1 MGALTFPL
9 ILLAILAVFAVIFF
23 TVTKKQ
29 EKATNLLSK
38 DSSKENRNSKNSKNN
53 EKKEE
58 IRKEDVFK
66 FMEFD
71 RILDSMIVQNNGSRY
86 TMAIKCKGINYD
98 LMSEVEQISVE
109 EGFITFLNTLRYPI
123 QLYVQAQNVDLKSVI
138 QEYKNNISGVKSDFE
153 RLDAEYNKVLES
165 FESTTQEIEKVENE
179 RNKVLN
185 VYEYASDIINYVERM
200 STNKSLLQ
208 RNFYVLVSYS
218 TSEIAGADKFTK
230 DELLNICYTELL
242 TRAQAI
248 ISGLSSCSVE
258 GRVLDSNE
266 VADLLYMAYN
276 RDDKGLLSVKEA
288 IDSGFY
294 RLYSTS
300 EEAFF
305 KRTEL
310 LNQQIE
316 QEARIKSLAA
326 LKKAIQ
332 KGEYSTPK
340 MKELEINERIAKQAS
355 DMVKHEDLPEQIK
368 KEAQE
373 DIAKEFKNTKKQ
385 LVQEAAI
392 ERAQI
397 LSKIDDVTGTNEAK
411 EVLRKDEEKKKMEEE
426 RLNEASR
433 IANNETVE
441 NVEKAEQENNNSI
454 NNDTEEREQT
464 TIPKNLIVND
474 NIADDRKEET
484 NSGNIL
490 STAAERNMAI
500 SDDDTFAS
508 IDDDIISG
516 STEEPINNGINQDT
530 TDNSFDDRLGGGEE
544 FSSSFDDRLGSS
556 SDDEDDEVI
565 R

>member
-29 EKATNLLSK
+29 EKATNLSSK

-242 TRAQAI
+242 TRAQSI

-397 LSKIDDVTGTNEAK
+397 LSQIDDVTGTNEAK

-454 NNDTEEREQT
+454 NNDTEDKEQT
-464 TIPKNLIVND
+464 AIPKNLIVND

-484 NSGNIL
+484 NSSNIL

-500 SDDDTFAS
+500 SNDDTFAS
-508 IDDDIISG
+508 IDGDIISG

>member
-29 EKATNLLSK
+29 EKAANLLEK
-38 DSSKENRNSKNSKNN
+38 DSQKGNHNPKNAKNN

-58 IRKEDVFK
+58 VRKEDVFK

-165 FESTTQEIEKVENE
+165 FESTTQEIEKAENE

-397 LSKIDDVTGTNEAK
+397 LSQIDDVTGTNEAK

-484 NSGNIL
+484 NSSNIL
-490 STAAERNMAI
+490 STAAERNMSI

>member
-29 EKATNLLSK
+29 EKAANLLSK
-38 DSSKENRNSKNSKNN
+38 DSSKENRNSKNNKNS

-58 IRKEDVFK
+58 VRKEDVFK

-165 FESTTQEIEKVENE
+165 FESTTQEIEKAENE

-397 LSKIDDVTGTNEAK
+397 LSQIDDVTGTNEAK

-484 NSGNIL
+484 NSSNIL
-490 STAAERNMAI
+490 STAAERNMSI

>member
-242 TRAQAI
+242 TRAQSI

-340 MKELEINERIAKQAS
+340 MKELEINERIAKQAF

-373 DIAKEFKNTKKQ
+373 DIAKEFRNTKKQ

-397 LSKIDDVTGTNEAK
+397 LSQIDDVTGTNEAK

-454 NNDTEEREQT
+454 NNDTEEKEQT
-464 TIPKNLIVND
+464 AIPKNLIVND

-484 NSGNIL
+484 NSSNIL
-490 STAAERNMAI
+490 STAAERNMSI

-544 FSSSFDDRLGSS
+544 FSLSL
-556 SDDEDDEVI
+556 I
-565 R
+565 HI

>member
-29 EKATNLLSK
+29 EKAANLLSK

-71 RILDSMIVQNNGSRY
+71 RILDGMIVQNNGSRY

-165 FESTTQEIEKVENE
+165 FESTTQEIEKAENE

-340 MKELEINERIAKQAS
+340 MKELEITERIAKQAS

-397 LSKIDDVTGTNEAK
+397 LSQIDDVTGTNEAK

-454 NNDTEEREQT
+454 NNDTEEREQA

-484 NSGNIL
+484 NSSNIL

-500 SDDDTFAS
+500 SNDDTFAS

>member
-38 DSSKENRNSKNSKNN
+38 DSSKENHNPKNAKNN

-58 IRKEDVFK
+58 VRKEDVFK

-242 TRAQAI
+242 TRAQSI

-373 DIAKEFKNTKKQ
+373 DIAKEFRNTKKQ

-484 NSGNIL
+484 NSSNIL
-490 STAAERNMAI
+490 STAAERNMSI

>member
-29 EKATNLLSK
+29 EKAANLLEK
-38 DSSKENRNSKNSKNN
+38 DSQKGNHNSKNAKNS

-165 FESTTQEIEKVENE
+165 FESTTQEIEKAENE

-397 LSKIDDVTGTNEAK
+397 LSQIDDVTGTNEAK

-426 RLNEASR
+426 GLNEASR

-441 NVEKAEQENNNSI
+441 NVEKAEQENNNST

-484 NSGNIL
+484 NSSNIL

-500 SDDDTFAS
+500 SNDDTFAS

>member
-397 LSKIDDVTGTNEAK
+397 LSQIDDVTGTNEAK

-426 RLNEASR
+426 GLNEASR

>member
-29 EKATNLLSK
+29 EKAANLLSK
-38 DSSKENRNSKNSKNN
+38 DSSKENRNSKNNKNS

-58 IRKEDVFK
+58 VRKEDVFK

-165 FESTTQEIEKVENE
+165 FESTTQEIEKAENE

-397 LSKIDDVTGTNEAK
+397 LSQIDDVTGTNEAK

-426 RLNEASR
+426 GLNEASR

-441 NVEKAEQENNNSI
+441 NVEKAEQENNNST

-484 NSGNIL
+484 NSSNIL

>member
-53 EKKEE
+53 EKREE

-242 TRAQAI
+242 TRAQSI

-373 DIAKEFKNTKKQ
+373 DIAKEFRNTKKQ

-397 LSKIDDVTGTNEAK
+397 LSQIDDVTGTNEAK

-454 NNDTEEREQT
+454 NNDTEDKEQT
-464 TIPKNLIVND
+464 AIPKNLIVND

-484 NSGNIL
+484 NSSNIL

-500 SDDDTFAS
+500 SNDDTFAS
-508 IDDDIISG
+508 IDGDIISG

>member
-397 LSKIDDVTGTNEAK
+397 LSQIDDVTGTNEAK

-484 NSGNIL
+484 NSSNIL
-490 STAAERNMAI
+490 STAAERNMSI

>member
-29 EKATNLLSK
+29 EKAANLLSK

-165 FESTTQEIEKVENE
+165 FESTTQEIEKAENE

-310 LNQQIE
+310 LNEQIE

-397 LSKIDDVTGTNEAK
+397 LSQIDNVTGTNEAK

-484 NSGNIL
+484 NSSNIL
-490 STAAERNMAI
+490 STAAERNMSI

>member
-1 MGALTFPL
+1 MEALTFPL

-242 TRAQAI
+242 TRAQSI

-310 LNQQIE
+310 LNEQIE

-397 LSKIDDVTGTNEAK
+397 LSQIDDVTGTNEAK

-484 NSGNIL
+484 NSSNIL
-490 STAAERNMAI
+490 STAAERNMSI

>member
-29 EKATNLLSK
+29 EKAANLLSK

-242 TRAQAI
+242 TRAQSI

-373 DIAKEFKNTKKQ
+373 DIAKEFRNTKKQ

-397 LSKIDDVTGTNEAK
+397 LSQIDDVTGTNEAK

-454 NNDTEEREQT
+454 NNDTEEKEQT
-464 TIPKNLIVND
+464 AIPKNLIVND

-484 NSGNIL
+484 NSSNIL

-500 SDDDTFAS
+500 SDDDTFAN
-508 IDDDIISG
+508 IDNDIVPD
-516 STEEPINNGINQDT
+516 STEGVVNDGINQDN

-544 FSSSFDDRLGSS
+544 FFSSFDDRLGSS

>member
-29 EKATNLLSK
+29 EKAANLLEK
-38 DSSKENRNSKNSKNN
+38 DSQKENRNSKNSKNN

-484 NSGNIL
+484 NSSNIL
-490 STAAERNMAI
+490 STAAERNMSI

>member
-29 EKATNLLSK
+29 EKAANLLSK
-38 DSSKENRNSKNSKNN
+38 DSSKENRNSKNNKNS

-58 IRKEDVFK
+58 VRKEDVFK

-165 FESTTQEIEKVENE
+165 FESTTQEIEKAENE

-397 LSKIDDVTGTNEAK
+397 LSQIDDVTGTNEAK

-426 RLNEASR
+426 GLNEASR

-441 NVEKAEQENNNSI
+441 NVEKAEQENNNST

-484 NSGNIL
+484 NSSNIL
-490 STAAERNMAI
+490 STAAERNMSI

>member
-29 EKATNLLSK
+29 EKAANLLSK

-58 IRKEDVFK
+58 VRKEDVFK

-165 FESTTQEIEKVENE
+165 FESTTQEIEKAENE

-397 LSKIDDVTGTNEAK
+397 LSQIDNVTGTNEAK

-441 NVEKAEQENNNSI
+441 NVEKAGQENNNSI
-454 NNDTEEREQT
+454 NKDTEEKEQT

-484 NSGNIL
+484 NSSNIL
-490 STAAERNMAI
+490 STAAERNMSI

>member
-242 TRAQAI
+242 TRAQSI

-397 LSKIDDVTGTNEAK
+397 LSQIDDVTGTNEAK

-484 NSGNIL
+484 NSSNIL

-500 SDDDTFAS
+500 SNDDTFAS
-508 IDDDIISG
+508 IDGDIISG

>member
-165 FESTTQEIEKVENE
+165 FESTTQEIEKAENE

-397 LSKIDDVTGTNEAK
+397 LSQIDDVTGTNEAK

-454 NNDTEEREQT
+454 NNDTEEKEQT

-484 NSGNIL
+484 NSSNIL
-490 STAAERNMAI
+490 STAAERNMSI

>member
-29 EKATNLLSK
+29 EKAANLLSK

-165 FESTTQEIEKVENE
+165 FESTTQEIEKAENE

-397 LSKIDDVTGTNEAK
+397 LSQIDDVTGTNEAK

-426 RLNEASR
+426 GLNEASR

-484 NSGNIL
+484 NSSNIL

>member
-165 FESTTQEIEKVENE
+165 FESTTQEIEKAENE

-332 KGEYSTPK
+332 KGDYSTPK

-397 LSKIDDVTGTNEAK
+397 LSQIDDVTGTNEAK

-484 NSGNIL
+484 NSSNIL
-490 STAAERNMAI
+490 STAAERNMSI

>member
-242 TRAQAI
+242 TRAQSI

-454 NNDTEEREQT
+454 NNDTEDKEQT
-464 TIPKNLIVND
+464 AIPKNLIVND

-484 NSGNIL
+484 NSSNIL

-500 SDDDTFAS
+500 SNDDTFAS
-508 IDDDIISG
+508 IDGDIISG

>member
-29 EKATNLLSK
+29 EKAANLLEK
-38 DSSKENRNSKNSKNN
+38 DSQKGNHNSKNAKNS

-58 IRKEDVFK
+58 VRKEDVFK

-165 FESTTQEIEKVENE
+165 FESTTQEIEKAENE

-397 LSKIDDVTGTNEAK
+397 LSQIDDVTGTNEAK

-426 RLNEASR
+426 GLNEASR

-484 NSGNIL
+484 NSSNIL

>member
-29 EKATNLLSK
+29 EKATNLSSK

-373 DIAKEFKNTKKQ
+373 DIAKEFRNTKKQ

-397 LSKIDDVTGTNEAK
+397 LSQIDDVTGTNEAK

-426 RLNEASR
+426 GLNEASR

>member
-242 TRAQAI
+242 TRAQSI

-340 MKELEINERIAKQAS
+340 MKELEINERIAKQAF

-397 LSKIDDVTGTNEAK
+397 LSQIDDVTGTNEAK

-484 NSGNIL
+484 NSSNIL

-500 SDDDTFAS
+500 SNDDTFAS
-508 IDDDIISG
+508 IDGDIISG

>member
-29 EKATNLLSK
+29 EKAANLLEK
-38 DSSKENRNSKNSKNN
+38 DSQKGNHNPKNAKNN

-58 IRKEDVFK
+58 VRKEDVFK

-165 FESTTQEIEKVENE
+165 FESTTQEIEKAENE

-397 LSKIDDVTGTNEAK
+397 LSQIDDVTGTNEAK

-484 NSGNIL
+484 NSSNIL

-500 SDDDTFAS
+500 SNDDTFAS
-508 IDDDIISG
+508 IDGDIISG

>member
-484 NSGNIL
+484 NSSNIL
-490 STAAERNMAI
+490 STAAERNMSI

>member
-242 TRAQAI
+242 TRAQSI

-397 LSKIDDVTGTNEAK
+397 LSQIDDVTGTNEAK

-484 NSGNIL
+484 NSSNIL

-500 SDDDTFAS
+500 SNDDTFAS

>member
-29 EKATNLLSK
+29 EKAANLLEK
-38 DSSKENRNSKNSKNN
+38 DSQKGNHNSKNAKNS

-58 IRKEDVFK
+58 VRKEDVFK

-71 RILDSMIVQNNGSRY
+71 RILDGMIVQNNASRY

-165 FESTTQEIEKVENE
+165 FESTTQEIEKAENE

-484 NSGNIL
+484 NSSNIL
-490 STAAERNMAI
+490 STAAERNMSI

>member
-29 EKATNLLSK
+29 EKATNLSSK

-242 TRAQAI
+242 TRAQSI

-276 RDDKGLLSVKEA
+276 RDDKGLLSVKETS
-288 IDSGFY
+288 DTGFY
-294 RLYSTS
+294 R
-300 EEAFF
+300 
-305 KRTEL
+305 
-310 LNQQIE
+310 
-316 QEARIKSLAA
+316 
-326 LKKAIQ
+326 
-332 KGEYSTPK
+332 
-340 MKELEINERIAKQAS
+340 
-355 DMVKHEDLPEQIK
+355 
-368 KEAQE
+368 
-373 DIAKEFKNTKKQ
+373 
-385 LVQEAAI
+385 
-392 ERAQI
+392 
-397 LSKIDDVTGTNEAK
+397 
-411 EVLRKDEEKKKMEEE
+411 
-426 RLNEASR
+426 
-433 IANNETVE
+433 
-441 NVEKAEQENNNSI
+441 
-454 NNDTEEREQT
+454 
-464 TIPKNLIVND
+464 
-474 NIADDRKEET
+474 
-484 NSGNIL
+484 
-490 STAAERNMAI
+490 
-500 SDDDTFAS
+500 
-508 IDDDIISG
+508 
-516 STEEPINNGINQDT
+516 
-530 TDNSFDDRLGGGEE
+530 
-544 FSSSFDDRLGSS
+544 
-556 SDDEDDEVI
+556 
-565 R
+565 

>member
-29 EKATNLLSK
+29 EKAANLLEK
-38 DSSKENRNSKNSKNN
+38 DSQKGNHNSKNAKNS

-58 IRKEDVFK
+58 VRKEDVFK

-242 TRAQAI
+242 TRAQSI

-397 LSKIDDVTGTNEAK
+397 LSQIDDVTGTNEAK

-484 NSGNIL
+484 NSSNIL
-490 STAAERNMAI
+490 STAAERNMSI

>member
-38 DSSKENRNSKNSKNN
+38 DSSKENHNPKNAKNN

-58 IRKEDVFK
+58 VRKEDVFK

-165 FESTTQEIEKVENE
+165 FESTTQEIEKAENE

-397 LSKIDDVTGTNEAK
+397 LSQIDDVTGTNEAK

-484 NSGNIL
+484 NSSNIL
-490 STAAERNMAI
+490 STAAERNMSI

>member
-29 EKATNLLSK
+29 EKAANLLEK
-38 DSSKENRNSKNSKNN
+38 DSQKGNHNPKNAKNN

-58 IRKEDVFK
+58 VRKEDVFK

-165 FESTTQEIEKVENE
+165 FESTTQEIEKAENE

-397 LSKIDDVTGTNEAK
+397 LSQIDDVTGTNEAK

-426 RLNEASR
+426 GLNEALR

-441 NVEKAEQENNNSI
+441 NVEKAEQENNNST

-484 NSGNIL
+484 NSSNIL

>member
-38 DSSKENRNSKNSKNN
+38 DSSKENHNPKNAKNN

-58 IRKEDVFK
+58 VRKEDVFK

-242 TRAQAI
+242 TRAQSI

-397 LSKIDDVTGTNEAK
+397 LSQIDDVTGTNEAK

-484 NSGNIL
+484 NSSNIL
-490 STAAERNMAI
+490 STAAERNMSI

>member
-29 EKATNLLSK
+29 EKAANLLEK
-38 DSSKENRNSKNSKNN
+38 DSQKGNHNSKNAKNS

-58 IRKEDVFK
+58 VRKEDVFK

-165 FESTTQEIEKVENE
+165 FESTTQEIEKAENE

-397 LSKIDDVTGTNEAK
+397 LSQIDDVTGTNEAK

-484 NSGNIL
+484 NSSNIL
-490 STAAERNMAI
+490 STAAERNMSI

>member
-242 TRAQAI
+242 TRAQSI

-397 LSKIDDVTGTNEAK
+397 LSQIDDVTGTNEAK

-426 RLNEASR
+426 GLNEASR

-441 NVEKAEQENNNSI
+441 NVEKAEQENNNST

-484 NSGNIL
+484 NSSNIL
-490 STAAERNMAI
+490 STAAERNMSI

>member
-38 DSSKENRNSKNSKNN
+38 DSSKENHNPKNAKNN

-58 IRKEDVFK
+58 VRKEDVFK

-165 FESTTQEIEKVENE
+165 FESTTQEIEKAENE

-397 LSKIDDVTGTNEAK
+397 LSQIDDVTGTNEAK

-426 RLNEASR
+426 GLNEASR

-484 NSGNIL
+484 NSSNIL

>member
-29 EKATNLLSK
+29 EKAANLLSK

-165 FESTTQEIEKVENE
+165 FESTTQEIEKAENE

-332 KGEYSTPK
+332 KGDYSTPK

-397 LSKIDDVTGTNEAK
+397 LSQIDDVTGTNEAK

-484 NSGNIL
+484 NSSNIL
-490 STAAERNMAI
+490 STAAERNMSI